1 MKLAESK
8 LREII
13 REIIKEEQDY
23 QTLFK
28 NALAK
33 AGKGVNDMSDEE
45 KKKFFSDIDKQWK
58 GKNEK

>member
-8 LREII
+8 LRQII

-33 AGKGVNDMSDEE
+33 VGKGVNDMSDEE

>member
-1 MKLAESK
+1 MKLAQSK